1 MLLLVRFQIKAILMF
16 IESMQT
22 AFLLIGPIKVSTAS
36 HLAFKNIQ
44 VQFFCKKSHFY
55 HIILFHHSLGN
66 PIK

>member
-44 VQFFCKKSHFY
+44 V
-55 HIILFHHSLGN
+55 
-66 PIK
+66 